1 MKFILTVIVN
11 MLSFAVITSG
21 LFPGIR
27 IAGEWP
33 LTLLITATLFALI
46 NAIVKPIL
54 KFLTCPFILLSLGLF
69 LFVINAGLLLLTAG
83 ITGWADANLQ
93 GVNGQLQVD
102 TFGWA
107 LGGSIVLSILNVIL
121 GKVVD
126 LGGIPFRRR
135 PTVNAV
141 YVVQQQRTDLDAQFE
156 AYVRSQQ
163 AGQNYPPQQ
172 PYYPQGAPPQPPP
185 GYPPQ
190 GGYPGQPS
198 GSPQGGYPPQY
209 PPNDPQNPYGAPP
222 PPRR

>member
-1 MKFILTVIVN
+1 MKFIFTVIVN
-11 MLSFAVITSG
+11 MLSFAVLTSG

-27 IAGEWP
+27 IAGDWP

-83 ITGWADANLQ
+83 ITGWADGNLQ

-107 LGGSIVLSILNVIL
+107 LGGSICLSILNVVL
-121 GKVVD
+121 GKVLEV
-126 LGGIPFRRR
+126 GSSPFRREK
-135 PTVNAV
+135 PVKAV
-141 YVVQQQRTDLDAQFE
+141 YVVQQQRPDLDAQFD

-163 AGQNYPPQQ
+163 PQQ
-172 PYYPQGAPPQPPP
+172 PYVPPGQQPPPYYPPQPPYPP
-185 GYPPQ
+185 GQPPQYPPQ
-190 GGYPGQPS
+190 PG
-198 GSPQGGYPPQY
+198 QGGYPPQQ
-209 PPNDPQNPYGAPP
+209 PPNPPQNPYGAPP